1 MVSQLI
7 PEISEMILLVE
18 RFSAIRNIR
27 KEVESIIK
35 DIDNLKKLETD
46 Q

>member
-1 MVSQLI
+1 
-7 PEISEMILLVE
+7 MILVIE
-18 RFSAIRNIR
+18 RFSARRNIR

-35 DIDNLKKLETD
+35 DIDNLKKLEID